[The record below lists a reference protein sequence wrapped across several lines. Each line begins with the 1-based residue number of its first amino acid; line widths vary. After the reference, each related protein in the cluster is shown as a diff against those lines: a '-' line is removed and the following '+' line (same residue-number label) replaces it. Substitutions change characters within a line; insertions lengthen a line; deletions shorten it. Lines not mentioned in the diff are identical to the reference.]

1 MIALLWFFLTL
12 FASPFKSKSR
22 LEVENAVLRHQLIA
36 VSASNLCSGPTHW
49 RCCGHSRESCRWNRP
64 PFRPRIA
71 RTYWRHDPRPAN
83 GYSLSPGGGGVSV
96 SLLFGPELSH

>member
-71 RTYWRHDPRPAN
+71 RTMPHLGQCGAIAT
-83 GYSLSPGGGGVSV
+83 GGNMPIH
-96 SLLFGPELSH
+96 L